1 MTTQHIQL
9 IGLTGLAGA
18 GKDTVRQIL
27 ENQHG
32 FIGLGFAD
40 PIRNMLR
47 TLLSDNGISEA
58 WMDDREL
65 KEHPIPTLGKSYREL
80 AQTLG
85 TEWGRVVLGHDFWLR
100 IAAAYMLDV
109 SGTTFG
115 PLRFVIGD
123 VRFQNEADWVRQR
136 GGVIWHISRPGL
148 SGVRDHISEQG
159 AATIKPDRTLVN
171 DGSIDDLAVLVG
183 GIIDRAAQP

>member
-1 MTTQHIQL
+1 MSAPPI

-18 GKDTVRQIL
+18 GKDTVRAIL
-27 ENQHG
+27 EHDHG
-32 FIGLGFAD
+32 YIGFGFAD

-47 TLLSDNGISEA
+47 TLLSDNGISET
-58 WMDDREL
+58 WMDERTL
-65 KEHPIPTLGKSYREL
+65 KERPIPGLDKSYREL

-85 TEWGRVVLGHDFWLR
+85 TEWGRTHLGADFWLR
-100 IAAAYMLDV
+100 IAEAYMHDITNQTFAPLHFVV
-109 SGTTFG
+109 S
-115 PLRFVIGD
+115 D

-148 SGVRDHISEQG
+148 RGVRDHISEQG

-171 DGSIDDLAVLVG
+171 DGTIADLAGLVG
-183 GIIDRAAQP
+183 SIIDRAAQP